1 MQSKIGSEVSQAQ
14 GLRRRRKKRRKSTH
28 SLMPHL
34 CSQDGRSLVGL
45 RYPDLSAFSTG
56 PQKAPAKWLEHF
68 FKTSTSQ
75 VSGIQQCLSAGRE
88 DKEWLEGNDTDRQG
102 GGQSRSSG
110 TAGHFLGI
118 VTKAHDC
125 GEEDTQGLAGAAGS
139 HWGLGLYLS
148 ASPPSPQ
155 T

>member
-1 MQSKIGSEVSQAQ
+1 MEE
-14 GLRRRRKKRRKSTH
+14 
-28 SLMPHL
+28 
-34 CSQDGRSLVGL
+34 
-45 RYPDLSAFSTG
+45 TG
-56 PQKAPAKWLEHF
+56 PLGPCGRLEAEQEVG
-68 FKTSTSQ
+68 SSRW
-75 VSGIQQCLSAGRE
+75 VCSSQQCLSAGRE
-88 DKEWLEGNDTDRQG
+88 DKEWLVGNDTDRQG

-125 GEEDTQGLAGAAGS
+125 GEEDPQDLAGAACS
-139 HWGLGLYLS
+139 HQGLGLYIS